1 MMFDL
6 ERNNNLA
13 VLVIIRRMHLGGD
26 AHRNV

>member
-13 VLVIIRRMHLGGD
+13 VLVIIRRMHLEDD